1 MFAFYH
7 PYLDVLNG
15 GAPHR
20 RPNLPQSRLRPW
32 TRMGPGR
39 AVFFLTS
46 TLPARSVIGRSCI
59 GHFPWQGRPP
69 ASTRLKRSADLLVG
83 HGGAGCLRG
92 LRPHRIEMKGLG
104 RHRRAPLD
112 R

>member
-32 TRMGPGR
+32 TPMGPGR

-59 GHFPWQGRPP
+59 GHFPWQGRPL
-69 ASTRLKRSADLLVG
+69 ASTRLKRSADLFSRT
-83 HGGAGCLRG
+83 RG
-92 LRPHRIEMKGLG
+92 RRLLTRAAPSSHRNEGS
-104 RHRRAPLD
+104 R
-112 R
+112 